1 MAFYEK
7 REDISSYGMRFSV
20 GEMVDYSYGAHWHN
34 EIEVTLVLEGMS
46 KIGINARSQL
56 LSAGE
61 MAFCPSGSIHYIESV
76 GPSRVIIL
84 IFHPDILHNILPGIH
99 FGTEF
104 IKQDSLKNQKSLSIM
119 NEYIKCIYQEM
130 TNQQA
135 GYRAMG
141 KGYLAILL
149 TLLMRECPIPPK
161 SSNEDSHAI
170 FLVQSAVSFIEEN
183 YTEEITLDGLAKQ
196 LCVSVSHLSRIFSRT
211 TGYSF
216 KQFLNDIRVQ
226 KARELIMSSNK
237 QMIDIAFECGF
248 NSMRTFN
255 RVFKEATDCNPTEYR
270 NQAMNN
276 PDCK

>member
-84 IFHPDILHNILPGIH
+84 IFHPDILHNILPSIH

-104 IKQDSLKNQKSLSIM
+104 IKQDSLKNQKSLSI
-119 NEYIKCIYQEM
+119 
-130 TNQQA
+130 
-135 GYRAMG
+135 
-141 KGYLAILL
+141 
-149 TLLMRECPIPPK
+149 
-161 SSNEDSHAI
+161 
-170 FLVQSAVSFIEEN
+170 
-183 YTEEITLDGLAKQ
+183 
-196 LCVSVSHLSRIFSRT
+196 
-211 TGYSF
+211 
-216 KQFLNDIRVQ
+216 
-226 KARELIMSSNK
+226 
-237 QMIDIAFECGF
+237 
-248 NSMRTFN
+248 
-255 RVFKEATDCNPTEYR
+255 
-270 NQAMNN
+270 
-276 PDCK
+276 